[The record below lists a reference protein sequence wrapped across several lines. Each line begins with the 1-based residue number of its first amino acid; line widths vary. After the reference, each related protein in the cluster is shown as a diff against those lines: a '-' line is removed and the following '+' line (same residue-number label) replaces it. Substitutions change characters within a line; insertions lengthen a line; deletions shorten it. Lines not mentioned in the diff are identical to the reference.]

1 MYMTPPWTPTAIS
14 LTFAPEGYWWQTD
27 ERDHRP
33 QRWAISADV
42 RHPADCPDEIRHVGR
57 VELAVAELTEEPTLL
72 DVIDTGKWALD
83 FLDQTVIDRTTGTF
97 VTDLEYLVAPG
108 PSRIIIVRGL
118 ALNDAWRGVGLSA
131 PLLAAAL
138 HTFAPIARLAACRL
152 HAQDI
157 RDLVPDLTPE
167 EASSLSRYTM
177 EEASNV
183 HA

>member
-27 ERDHRP
+27 ERDHRA

-57 VELAVAELTEEPTLL
+57 VELAVAELTEEPPLL

-97 VTDLEYLVAPG
+97 VTDLEYLV
-108 PSRIIIVRGL
+108 
-118 ALNDAWRGVGLSA
+118 
-131 PLLAAAL
+131 
-138 HTFAPIARLAACRL
+138 
-152 HAQDI
+152 
-157 RDLVPDLTPE
+157 
-167 EASSLSRYTM
+167 
-177 EEASNV
+177 
-183 HA
+183 